1 MPHYDYRCLTC
12 GHEYELFQSIS
23 EKPATRCPKCGKKV
37 QRLIGGGS
45 GVSFKGTGFYETD
58 YKKTSGAKDSSSK
71 SSGSDSKNSTSSPK
85 DSGSKS

>member
-1 MPHYDYRCLTC
+1 MPNYDYRCLTC

-23 EKPATRCPKCGKKV
+23 EKPATKCPKCGKKV

-58 YKKTSGAKDSSSK
+58 YKK
-71 SSGSDSKNSTSSPK
+71 SSGSCSSDSKPAGGCGKTGGN
-85 DSGSKS
+85 